1 MYAFYELSPVERERK
16 IAVRAEL
23 LLFAWYQ
30 RIRSVQHETAGRIAI
45 CRKLFPSD
53 PVHIPRRRSI
63 PNFEFPWRWNPAVTD
78 TAAQHSRLMSL
89 LDDAFVFMAPIS
101 SRNLSRRQYVGQF
114 RKQLGSLRG
123 EA

>member
-45 CRKLFPSD
+45 AARFFQAKPCIFRAVGAPLTSNFLGAG
-53 PVHIPRRRSI
+53 IP
-63 PNFEFPWRWNPAVTD
+63 P
-78 TAAQHSRLMSL
+78 
-89 LDDAFVFMAPIS
+89 
-101 SRNLSRRQYVGQF
+101 
-114 RKQLGSLRG
+114 
-123 EA
+123 